1 MKKQPS
7 KRSNR
12 FKRLENPLSESSEF
26 PSIYRFITEYFKAQV
41 SWSIEAVFFAV
52 IGIML
57 VLLSC
62 FIGFRLAHDLSY
74 VEKLEEQHKSIASQ
88 IAFWENAVSTYKDFR
103 DGYVALALLEYQ
115 RGNLLKAKVYLQD
128 ALIIDPNFEKGR
140 ELEKILR

>member
-12 FKRLENPLSESSEF
+12 FKRPKNPLSESSKF
-26 PSIYRFITEYFKAQV
+26 PSIYRFITEYLRSQIH
-41 SWSIEAVFFAV
+41 WSIEAVFFAV
-52 IGIML
+52 IGILL
-57 VLLSC
+57 VSLS
-62 FIGFRLAHDLSY
+62 FFVGFRLTNDLSY
-74 VEKLEEQHKSIASQ
+74 IEKLKEQHKSIASQ

-103 DGYVALALLEYQ
+103 DGYFKLALLEYQ

-140 ELEKILR
+140 ELEKILQ